1 MTQKSVPRE
10 PLLKPKLY
18 KLPKGYNMVKYVT
31 DEVRN
36 NRLSN
41 VNAPLLAKKLQP
53 CPLRRTIHNSNY
65 FNKSNPFTTFPNAID
80 LLSNLFRFRY

>member
-10 PLLKPKLY
+10 PQLKSKLY

-31 DEVRN
+31 DEIRN

-41 VNAPLLAKKLQP
+41 VNAPLLAKKL
-53 CPLRRTIHNSNY
+53 
-65 FNKSNPFTTFPNAID
+65 
-80 LLSNLFRFRY
+80 

>member
-1 MTQKSVPRE
+1 MTQISVPHE
-10 PLLKPKLY
+10 PRLKPKLY

-31 DEVRN
+31 DAVRN

-65 FNKSNPFTTFPNAID
+65 VKIVNMNAPTRHD
-80 LLSNLFRFRY
+80 VKMELV